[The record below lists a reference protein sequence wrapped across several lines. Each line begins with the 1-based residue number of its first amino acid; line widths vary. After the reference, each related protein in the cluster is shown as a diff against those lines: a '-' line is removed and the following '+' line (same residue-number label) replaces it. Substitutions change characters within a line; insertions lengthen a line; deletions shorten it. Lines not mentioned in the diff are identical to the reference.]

1 MNFQK
6 RRRILYISTTSWK
19 LLEKCGNL
27 EFVFSPTLLKIV
39 GYKIQVILLYIVL
52 LFLLVLACKPLGD
65 GYIHESIFKLVFKKK
80 SINQFGLQFLKDSI
94 SPTTPPAPL
103 LIFPNFT
110 VEGLIH
116 INE

>member
-65 GYIHESIFKLVFKKK
+65 
-80 SINQFGLQFLKDSI
+80 
-94 SPTTPPAPL
+94 
-103 LIFPNFT
+103 
-110 VEGLIH
+110 
-116 INE
+116 